1 MAAAAHE
8 QPALTT
14 IFLVVSH
21 TSEGQRR
28 PEASKGERLKGS
40 RPASDD
46 EAEAGAPSAST
57 AATATA
63 VPAAC
68 HSPNDG
74 PRHPR
79 WSLASYSH
87 GSEHD
92 ARPEARARPPAATHS
107 VRTADAAAASTTAD
121 AAATKPADESSYG
134 PHGGR
139 SAWDDLVRILWLILV
154 CLHRHL
160 QRLIFFLG
168 FSFALVYFSFIP
180 CSLLSFITLDTRLH
194 TYTSRS
200 VYSFYD
206 TWLTPLITHSLGTGT
221 REPITQNNPQTRW

>member
-160 QRLIFFLG
+160 QRLIFFFWDFLLHLCI
-168 FSFALVYFSFIP
+168 FLLFHVRSYRLLHSTHVYTHTPPVQYILFTIP
-180 CSLLSFITLDTRLH
+180 
-194 TYTSRS
+194 
-200 VYSFYD
+200 
-206 TWLTPLITHSLGTGT
+206 G
-221 REPITQNNPQTRW
+221 